1 MDKRV
6 SIPKILNVMLVSLL
20 LCNVVQAESS
30 LSKCKGDDDTQ
41 WKNCQGMYYKD
52 HPKRRGYKVRY
63 TGEFGDVAG
72 MRNGQGTSEIYK
84 KGKLFGTYVGV
95 FKDNKYNG
103 QGVYTWADGKKYV
116 GEFKDGKRNG
126 QGTFTT
132 ANGKNKY
139 VGEWKN
145 DKTHGQGIWTKL
157 KSN

>member
-6 SIPKILNVMLVSLL
+6 SIPKILNVSLL

-95 FKDNKYNG
+95 FKDNKYKVCTLLEEMMSNNKL
-103 QGVYTWADGKKYV
+103 GVKTKEGFYKY
-116 GEFKDGKRNG
+116 
-126 QGTFTT
+126 
-132 ANGKNKY
+132 
-139 VGEWKN
+139 
-145 DKTHGQGIWTKL
+145 
-157 KSN
+157 